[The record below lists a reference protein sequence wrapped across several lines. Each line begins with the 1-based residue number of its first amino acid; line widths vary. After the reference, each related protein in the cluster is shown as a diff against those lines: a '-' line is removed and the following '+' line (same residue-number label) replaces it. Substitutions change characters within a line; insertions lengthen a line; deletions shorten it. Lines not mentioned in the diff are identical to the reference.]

1 MELDIKQTPMMDQYI
16 RFKKQ
21 YPDKIVLF
29 RMGDFFETF
38 GEDAKITSKILNIT
52 LTARDKSSNP
62 TPLAGFP
69 HKAIDQYLPKLIK
82 GGYCVVIVDQLE
94 DPKLAK
100 GIVKRGVTRIVTPG
114 TIDDVDSVKSN
125 YMCALCKIKGDLGV
139 SICDI
144 STGDMFWIDT
154 KYSQKSIDTVL
165 SSFDPVEILLL
176 ENEKEL
182 HFPTLPV
189 QFLSKGLQNGKYS
202 EEIIKEFFKVSNVEA
217 LGLEGKSASISAI
230 SMIVKHIQDT
240 QLMEPSHIK
249 KPQRKNLSSNMVL
262 DRATIRNLELISN
275 AYSGD
280 IHGSLFSV
288 IDQTATQM
296 GKRLLYSWILN
307 PLIGKKDIDERLNIV
322 DIFFNSKE
330 VLSNTKDILS
340 NINDISRIMGKIGL
354 GRANGRDIKALQ
366 ISLESINQLRKE
378 LVQLPQICKELDSYD
393 SLLNTLVSRIDDC
406 IVDSP
411 PPTILEGGII
421 KSSYNKEVE
430 ELRALTGDSKG
441 WIREFEESEKRDT
454 GIGSLKIGFNKVF
467 GYYIEVTKTHQ
478 EKVPDRYIR
487 KQTLVNCER
496 YITEELKQKEDIIL
510 NAQDKLNE
518 LEYKLFVEFRDS
530 LIKDITPLQELSDY
544 ISFIDILSGFA
555 QIAIEREYCKP
566 VVYDIGEKEGLI
578 KIEAGRHPI
587 VERINEGE
595 FISNDTHLDF
605 SNYSMSIL
613 TGPNMS
619 GKSTYIRQVATLVL
633 LAQIGSFVPA
643 KSMELSLVD
652 RIFTRVGAS
661 DDLTRGRSTFMVEMD
676 EAANIVNNASK
687 YSLIVLDEVGRGTS
701 TYDGVSIAW
710 ALAEYLVTD
719 LKARTLFATH
729 YHELLKLSEKIPDR
743 VKNYNVLV
751 EEDLAE
757 GTVIFLRKIVEGG
770 TDRSYGIYVAK
781 MAGLPDKVIK
791 RANEI
796 LESFEQEKMFS
807 KDNEIREGEI
817 LDKKDSD
824 KDSSQLSSYQF
835 PLFLAK
841 DSEIEREIQAI
852 DLDNLTPIEALNRI
866 SEWKKKV

>member
-1 MELDIKQTPMMDQYI
+1 MEFDIKQTPMMDQYL

-21 YPDKIVLF
+21 YPDKVVLF

-38 GEDAKITSKILNIT
+38 GEDAKITSKVLNIT
-52 LTARDKSSNP
+52 LTARSKSSNP

-69 HKAIDQYLPKLIK
+69 HKAINQYLPKLVK
-82 GGYCVVIVDQLE
+82 AGYCVVIVDQLE

-100 GIVKRGVTRIVTPG
+100 GIVKRGVTRIVTPS
-114 TIDDVDSVKSN
+114 TIDDSDSIKSN
-125 YMCALCKIKGDLGV
+125 YMCSFCKIKNDLGV
-139 SICDI
+139 SVCDI
-144 STGDMFWIDT
+144 STGELIWIYT
-154 KYSQKSIDTVL
+154 KYNSKNVESIL

-182 HFPTLPV
+182 QFSTIPV
-189 QFLSKGLQNGKYS
+189 QFLSKGLSNTKYC
-202 EEIIKEFFKVSNVEA
+202 EEILKEFFKVSNIQS
-217 LGLEGKSASISAI
+217 LGLEDKIAALCSI
-230 SMIVKHIQDT
+230 SMILKHIQDT

-249 KPQRKNLSSNMVL
+249 KPQRKNLTSTMIL
-262 DRATIRNLELISN
+262 DRATIRNLELVSN
-275 AYSGD
+275 SYTGE
-280 IHGSLFSV
+280 IKGSLFSV
-288 IDQTATQM
+288 IDNTSTQM

-307 PLIGKKDIDERLNIV
+307 PLIEKKEIDKRLDIVELL
-322 DIFFNSKE
+322 FNNREVLLESKE
-330 VLSNTKDILS
+330 ILS
-340 NINDISRIMGKIGL
+340 DVSDIGRIIGKIGL

-366 ISLESINQLRKE
+366 ISLENISKLRNT
-378 LVQLPQICKELDSYD
+378 LSTIPDISKELDIYGK
-393 SLLNTLVSRIDDC
+393 LLNDLIGRIDKC

-411 PPTILEGGII
+411 PPTLLEGGVI
-421 KSSYNKEVE
+421 KSSYNKEIAQ
-430 ELRALTGDSKG
+430 LRELTGDSKG
-441 WIREFEESEKRDT
+441 WIKDFEEDEKKST
-454 GIGSLKIGFNKVF
+454 GINSLKIGFNRVF

-478 EKVPDRYIR
+478 EKVPERYIR

-510 NAQDKLNE
+510 GAQDKLNE
-518 LEYKLFVEFRDS
+518 LEYTLFNEFRES
-530 LIKDITPLQELSDY
+530 LLKDIPQLQELSEY
-544 ISFIDILSGFA
+544 VSQIDVLSGFSK
-555 QIAIEREYCKP
+555 ISLDREYCKP
-566 VVYDIGEKEGLI
+566 LIHNMGEENGIILVKN
-578 KIEAGRHPI
+578 GRHPI
-587 VERINEGE
+587 VETLNEEE

-605 SNYSMSIL
+605 EKFSMSIL

-633 LAQIGSFVPA
+633 LAQIGCFVPA
-643 KSMELSLVD
+643 KSMKLSIVD

-676 EAANIVNNASK
+676 EAANIVNNATK
-687 YSLIVLDEVGRGTS
+687 YSLVVLDEVGRGTS

-710 ALAEYLVTD
+710 ALSEYLVND

-729 YHELLKLSEKIPDR
+729 YHELLKLSEKIPGR

-781 MAGLPDKVIK
+781 MAGLPEKVIK

-796 LESFEQEKMFS
+796 LETFEQEQMFS
-807 KDNEIREGEI
+807 KSNEIREGKMLEGEI
-817 LDKKDSD
+817 VSKENLQST
-824 KDSSQLSSYQF
+824 YQF

-841 DSEIEREIQAI
+841 DSEIEREIQEMDI
-852 DLDNLTPIEALNRI
+852 DNLTPIDALNKI